1 MRDLPVDSGE
11 YGCVKRIYKIG
22 FFGCTINNQR
32 GLCVCTINKHIGFFG
47 CTINNRTGLC
57 VCTINK
63 HIGFFG
69 CTINNQTGLCVC
81 TINKHIGFGGG
92 TKNNYLGFAG
102 CTTNNH
108 MTRNILLNFDA
119 GKETSKVALRKSK
132 KNTKIN
138 KVKFMFN
145 MHVCRVVNVAMP
157 WHVLVVLLFYAGIKN
172 GPCLT

>member
-1 MRDLPVDSGE
+1 MRDLPVASGE
-11 YGCVKRIYKIG
+11 YGYVKCIHKIV
-22 FFGCTINNQR
+22 FFGCTTNNQR
-32 GLCVCTINKHIGFFG
+32 GLCVCTINKY
-47 CTINNRTGLC
+47 
-57 VCTINK
+57 
-63 HIGFFG
+63 IGFFG

>member
-22 FFGCTINNQR
+22 FFGCTINNQ
-32 GLCVCTINKHIGFFG
+32 
-47 CTINNRTGLC
+47 TGLC

-81 TINKHIGFGGG
+81 TINKHIGF
-92 TKNNYLGFAG
+92 AG

-119 GKETSKVALRKSK
+119 GNETSKVALRKSK

-145 MHVCRVVNVAMP
+145 MHVCRVVNVAMR

-172 GPCLT
+172 GPCLI